1 MANAFQERKLRG
13 MFDAFDADGDG
24 LLREE
29 DFRALVGRWS
39 RLPGVD
45 AGTELRTRVEKLLM
59 GWWAA
64 LLETGDADGDGAV
77 DLAEVLALVDQ
88 LPAMVADVTAT
99 ADTVFD
105 AVDANGDGRISPEE
119 HHRLVET
126 WNGQPV
132 DMTGVFE
139 RIDLNGDGYVSRDE
153 FALLWRQFWIS
164 GDPADPGNWLC
175 GRIPDQPA
183 AADR

>member
-1 MANAFQERKLRG
+1 MASTFQERKLEG
-13 MFDAFDADGDG
+13 MFAAFDADGDG
-24 LLREE
+24 YLREE
-29 DFRALVGRWS
+29 DFRSLVARWS

-45 AGTELRTRVEKLLM
+45 PGTELRSRVETLLM

-64 LLETGDADGDGAV
+64 LLEAGDANGDGTV
-77 DLAEVLALVDQ
+77 DLGEVLLLVDK
-88 LPAMVADVTAT
+88 LPAMITDVTAT

-119 HHRLVET
+119 HRRLVET

-139 RIDLNGDGYVSRDE
+139 LLDLNGDGYLSREE
-153 FALLWRQFWIS
+153 FEVLWRQFWTS
-164 GDPADPGNWLC
+164 DDPVEPGNWLC
-175 GRIPDQPA
+175 GRFTA
-183 AADR
+183 

>member
-1 MANAFQERKLRG
+1 MASAFQERKLKG
-13 MFDAFDADGDG
+13 MFAAFDADDDG
-24 LLREE
+24 YLRQQ
-29 DFRALVGRWS
+29 DFVALVARWS
-39 RLPGVD
+39 RLPGVEP
-45 AGTELRTRVEKLLM
+45 GTELRARVESLLM

-64 LLETGDADGDGAV
+64 LVEVGDANGDGAV
-77 DLAEVLALVDQ
+77 DLEEMLALVDR

-105 AVDANGDGRISPEE
+105 ATDTNGDGRISPEE
-119 HHRLVET
+119 HQRLVET

-139 RIDLNGDGYVSRDE
+139 LLDLNGDGHLSREE

-164 GDPADPGNWLC
+164 DDPAEPGNWLC
-175 GRIPDQPA
+175 GRFPEKP
-183 AADR
+183 

>member
-1 MANAFQERKLRG
+1 MGSAFQERKLRG
-13 MFDAFDADGDG
+13 MFAAFDGDG
-24 LLREE
+24 DGYLREE
-29 DFRALVGRWS
+29 DFRGLVGRWS
-39 RLPGVD
+39 LLPGVGP
-45 AGTELRTRVEKLLM
+45 GTELRGRVEALLM

-64 LLETGDADGDGAV
+64 LVEVGDANGDGAV
-77 DLAEVLALVDQ
+77 DMGELLLLVDR

-119 HHRLVET
+119 HRRLVET

-139 RIDLNGDGYVSRDE
+139 VLDLNGDGYLSREE
-153 FALLWRQFWIS
+153 FAVLWRQFWIS
-164 GDPADPGNWLC
+164 DDPAEPGNWLC
-175 GRIPDQPA
+175 GRYA
-183 AADR
+183 E

>member
-1 MANAFQERKLRG
+1 MASAFQERKLKG
-13 MFDAFDADGDG
+13 MFAAFDADGDG
-24 LLREE
+24 YLREE
-29 DFRALVGRWS
+29 DFASLVARWS
-39 RLPGVD
+39 RLPGVGP
-45 AGTELRTRVEKLLM
+45 GTEVRARVESLLM

-64 LLETGDADGDGAV
+64 LLEAGDANGDGAV
-77 DLAEVLALVDQ
+77 DMGELLSLVDR

-119 HHRLVET
+119 HRRLVET

-132 DMTGVFE
+132 DVTGVFE
-139 RIDLNGDGYVSRDE
+139 LLDLNGDGHLSREE

-164 GDPADPGNWLC
+164 DDPAEPGNWLC
-175 GRIPDQPA
+175 GRFSD
-183 AADR
+183 